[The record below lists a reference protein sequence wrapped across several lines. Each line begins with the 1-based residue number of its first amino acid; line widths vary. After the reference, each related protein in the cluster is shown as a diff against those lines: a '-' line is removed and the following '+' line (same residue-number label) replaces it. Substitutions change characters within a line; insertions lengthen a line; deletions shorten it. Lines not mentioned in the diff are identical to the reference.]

1 MLKTLPAS
9 EVTLRFLKQSLNL
22 QAASSTQFFSEWQIE
37 SNAWSEVERTYLD
50 RVQANFLDLLEDP
63 PILENSVKMV
73 VLAPLLDLAGFYRR
87 PFRITTETS
96 MEIELENEGICIQGR
111 IDVLV
116 VSSSLWLVV
125 IESKRSDFSV
135 TRALPQALAYML
147 GNPHSISRE
156 RTSRCTYGLITN
168 GAEFMFL
175 KTQQQAR
182 EAASISQYATSR
194 LFSLFNPGN
203 ELAQVLTILKHLA
216 NLSIEQE
223 V

>member
-1 MLKTLPAS
+1 
-9 EVTLRFLKQSLNL
+9 
-22 QAASSTQFFSEWQIE
+22 
-37 SNAWSEVERTYLD
+37 
-50 RVQANFLDLLEDP
+50 
-63 PILENSVKMV
+63 
-73 VLAPLLDLAGFYRR
+73 
-87 PFRITTETS
+87 
-96 MEIELENEGICIQGR
+96 
-111 IDVLV
+111 
-116 VSSSLWLVV
+116 
-125 IESKRSDFSV
+125 
-135 TRALPQALAYML
+135 ML